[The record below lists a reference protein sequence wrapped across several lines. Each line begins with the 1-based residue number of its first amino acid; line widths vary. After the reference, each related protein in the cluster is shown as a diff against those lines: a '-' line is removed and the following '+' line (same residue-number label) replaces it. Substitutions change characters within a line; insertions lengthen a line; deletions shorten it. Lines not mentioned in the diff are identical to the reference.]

1 LVQQK
6 IKKILVALDGSKNS
20 FRGLDEAI
28 LIARQAQCTVTGLHV
43 VTLVLPSKDAPIS
56 RIEKYLLNS
65 AAKFMHKAKIRAAK
79 NGILFYDKVLYGD
92 EGKQIV
98 SYAKNQKFDLIIIGS
113 RGMGSVKEFF
123 LGSTS
128 RYVVHKSTI
137 PVLVVK

>member
-28 LIARQAQCTVTGLHV
+28 LIARQAHCTVTGLHV

-128 RYVVHKSTI
+128 RYVVHKSMI